1 MSNEFHIKLNG
12 YKIKHLFRNIR
23 KLNGGKNLLAK
34 KLGIT
39 TSTLDEY
46 LKTGQELLD
55 NFEDKLQPIYELDID
70 AIDDEISER
79 KNEFIDSFLL
89 LENAK
94 MLSDKNKN
102 AFEVYFIDKKE
113 NLKEEYIYNFQ
124 KQIIENIKWSDNELE
139 NKKII
144 LLMLFKLIY
153 DRGQMSLDEELLY
166 LKNKYSKSSSKHVAI
181 VVKDLE
187 RRNKEDFGEIK
198 AENNQKVLTFNQ
210 FNNFT
215 HFSIEHD
222 KANGLLKKNNATPQ
236 ITTNDN
242 NDEDIIDVETI

>member
-23 KLNGGKNLLAK
+23 KLNGGKNLLSK

-39 TSTLDEY
+39 PSTLDDY

-55 NFEDKLQPIYELDID
+55 KFDDKLQPIYEIDID
-70 AIDDEISER
+70 GIDEEICKKKRDFVEG
-79 KNEFIDSFLL
+79 FLEL
-89 LENAK
+89 DGTQ

-113 NLKEEYIYNFQ
+113 NIKEEYIFNFQ
-124 KQIIENIKWSDNELE
+124 KEIINNIKWSDNELE

-166 LKNKYSKSSSKHVAI
+166 LKNKYAKSSSKHLGF

-187 RRNKEDFGEIK
+187 RRNKEDFGETK
-198 AENNQKVLTFNQ
+198 NDTTNQKAITFSQ
-210 FNNFT
+210 VNNFT
-215 HFSIEHD
+215 AFCVEYD
-222 KANGLLKKNNATPQ
+222 KAHGLLKKNNEQPQ
-236 ITTNDN
+236 IESN
-242 NDEDIIDVETI
+242 EEVIDVEPL

>member
-12 YKIKHLFRNIR
+12 YKIKHLFKNIR

-39 TSTLDEY
+39 PATLDEY

-55 NFEDKLQPIYELDID
+55 NFDDKLQPIYELDID
-70 AIDDEISER
+70 AIDDELMTQ
-79 KNEFIDSFLL
+79 KPNFVDEFLALDGA
-89 LENAK
+89 N

-102 AFEVYFIDKKE
+102 AFEVYFIEKKE
-113 NLKEEYIYNFQ
+113 LIKENYIYNFQ
-124 KQIIENIKWSDNELE
+124 KEIIENIKWSDNELE

-144 LLMLFKLIY
+144 LLMQFKLIY

-166 LKNKYSKSSSKHVAI
+166 LKNKYAKSSSKHVAI

-187 RRNKEDFGEIK
+187 RRNKEDFGEVKTNTESQK
-198 AENNQKVLTFNQ
+198 AITLNQ

-215 HFSIEHD
+215 HYSIEYD
-222 KANGLLKKNNATPQ
+222 KAHGILKHNSATMLP
-236 ITTNDN
+236 N
-242 NDEDIIDVETI
+242 NDEDIIDIE

>member
-12 YKIKHLFRNIR
+12 YKIKHLFKNIR

-39 TSTLDEY
+39 PATLDDY

-55 NFEDKLQPIYELDID
+55 NFDEKLQPIYELDID
-70 AIDDEISER
+70 AIDDEITTH
-79 KNEFIDSFLL
+79 KNDFVDEFLIM
-89 LENAK
+89 ENAK
-94 MLSDKNKN
+94 TLSDKNKN

-113 NLKEEYIYNFQ
+113 TLKENYIYNFQ
-124 KQIIENIKWSDNELE
+124 KEIINNIQWSENELE

-166 LKNKYSKSSSKHVAI
+166 LKNKYAKSSSKHVSI

-198 AENNQKVLTFNQ
+198 DSSDNQKVLTFNQ

-215 HFSIEHD
+215 HFSIQHD
-222 KANGLLKKNNATPQ
+222 KANGLLKKNEIKQ
-236 ITTNDN
+236 IPTN
-242 NDEDIIDVETI
+242 NDEDIIDVETF

>member
-12 YKIKHLFRNIR
+12 YKIKHLFKNIR

-39 TSTLDEY
+39 TATLDDY

-55 NFEDKLQPIYELDID
+55 EFDEKLQPIYELDID
-70 AIDDEISER
+70 AIDDEISTHR
-79 KNEFIDSFLL
+79 NEFIDEFLA
-89 LENAK
+89 LENSK
-94 MLSDKNKN
+94 VLSDKNKN

-113 NLKEEYIYNFQ
+113 NLKESYIYDFQ
-124 KQIIENIKWSDNELE
+124 KEIICNMKWSENELE

-166 LKNKYSKSSSKHVAI
+166 LKNRYAKSSSKHVAI

-187 RRNKEDFGEIK
+187 RRNKEDFGEDK
-198 AENNQKVLTFNQ
+198 APSDNQKVLTFNQ

-215 HFSIEHD
+215 HFSIQHD
-222 KANGLLKKNNATPQ
+222 KANGLLKKNEVKQ
-236 ITTNDN
+236 ISTNY
-242 NDEDIIDVETI
+242 DENIIDVETL